1 MEEALDE
8 QGCICYIN
16 ITTGILLEQAITFIY
31 QLLLH
36 IFIKEPVE
44 YVRQHSQIGVRLK
57 NQISV
62 FQLRILEYQ
71 IKDMIFTKGVRM
83 IENNKFKGCTPGFSL
98 LIICGSIAGQPAI
111 CNGYKL

>member
-44 YVRQHSQIGVRLK
+44 YVRQHTQIGVRLK

-71 IKDMIFTKGVRM
+71 IKDLIFTKGVRM
-83 IENNKFKGCTPGFSL
+83 IENNKLKGCHARILTPYYL
-98 LIICGSIAGQPAI
+98 WQYRRPAY
-111 CNGYKL
+111 NMQWV